1 MSLKKRFCI
10 NLETKLPGSFDSPVE
25 VADHNYVVVSIPPL
39 VFFSSCPQQ
48 PGCRHEE
55 DKLGTSRYGMCQRIC
70 MREVEMMGPRTVIGT
85 KQKVEKGEDK
95 WVSEWINE
103 WMGRWT
109 CKSTQST

>member
-1 MSLKKRFCI
+1 
-10 NLETKLPGSFDSPVE
+10 
-25 VADHNYVVVSIPPL
+25 
-39 VFFSSCPQQ
+39 
-48 PGCRHEE
+48 
-55 DKLGTSRYGMCQRIC
+55 